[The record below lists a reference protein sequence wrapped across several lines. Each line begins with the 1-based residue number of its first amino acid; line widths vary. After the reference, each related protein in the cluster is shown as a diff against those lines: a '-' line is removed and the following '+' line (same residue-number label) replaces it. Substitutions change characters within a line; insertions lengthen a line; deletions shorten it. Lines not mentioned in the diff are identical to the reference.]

1 MAAPAVSRSVDIN
14 GTTLWVE
21 DTGGDGIPVLFAHGL
36 LMSCRMFD
44 AQVAALRGRYR
55 CISWDHRGQG
65 QSAPGT
71 GRVVSIE
78 QVTDDTIALIRALG
92 LPAVHFVGLSMG
104 GFVGMRLAARH
115 PALLRS
121 LALLDTSADPE
132 PAENVP
138 RYRLLNV
145 VARWFGLRAVAG
157 RVMPI
162 MFGRTFLGDPAR
174 GEERALWRQRLVGN
188 RRAIWRAV
196 NGVIERAG
204 VADELAQVRTPTL
217 VLVGEEDVA
226 TVPAKSERIRDLI
239 AGSAL
244 VRIPGA
250 GHSSSVEQPAA
261 VTAAL
266 DAFLQ
271 RVDGAAR

>member
-271 RVDGAAR
+271 RVDGGAH

>member
-55 CISWDHRGQG
+55 CIGWDHRGQG

-174 GEERALWRQRLVGN
+174 AEERALWRQRLVGN

-239 AGSAL
+239 TGATL

-266 DAFLQ
+266 ETFLRQVDDAS
-271 RVDGAAR
+271 R